1 MFKHISSY
9 SRELT
14 IDERKIKNPDH
25 RFWESKIHKSNKKIR
40 MYLRLE
46 LSDLCLV
53 RKKRRRMTF
62 SVSI

>member
-14 IDERKIKNPDH
+14 IDERKIKNPYD
-25 RFWESKIHKSNKKIR
+25 RFWESKIHKSNKKSISC

-53 RKKRRRMTF
+53 RKKEGE
-62 SVSI
+62 